1 MSRLTTTGLVGLATA
16 LSVSMLAAQAGSQT
30 QSTGAITGTVIDGS
44 TRTAV
49 PGAIVQLTPV
59 SGNTI
64 GKQLRQIAD
73 DAGRFA
79 FLNLTGDGS
88 YAITT
93 TKLGY
98 LDGGYGRETGP
109 ADDLRPVRVRP
120 GEWVANLRA
129 SIWKPGAI
137 SGVVKDETG
146 DPVVGVFVRAIVR
159 VRIQGRDDL
168 AVGPMTVTDDRGAY
182 RISGL
187 VPGRYLIHVPSV
199 QASMPPGA
207 THRIVPSADPD
218 AVVDVDDT
226 NRLVVSRFP
235 LPPPPQNGKPMS
247 YPMAFHPAATL
258 VAQATTIE
266 LSYGEDRSNV
276 DVILSPAP
284 ASRVSGMV
292 VGPPEA
298 LQFLTLRL
306 LPAGLEGLGQGA
318 ETATALVGADG
329 RFTFLNV
336 PTGAYTIDA
345 PLRHHELIVTTP
357 GQRLYFSLPPG
368 RYGWNRETDNID
380 AFPGL
385 QLMSTDFRGG
395 AGGNYSGR
403 SSVTVGGADV
413 GNVVIQLK
421 PYGTVRGRVVVEYGA
436 TRSGLPPTSSFIVV
450 LDPAGGDVSLGAP
463 RPRAILTMPAGIGEQ
478 SSARSGPGEFSVSG
492 IAPGK
497 YWIRARSRGG
507 APTSSSS
514 GWPNSIEGMAATSGN
529 ADWLVKSIAWK
540 GRDYANEPIDVV
552 TADEVSDVLVT
563 VTNSAPEL
571 SGTVRESTDLSRDR
585 AMVIAFP
592 AEPEQWRNYGWWPA
606 RMKAA
611 SVSGTG
617 TYQLSSLPAGTY
629 FVAAIDRANRA
640 TWQDAALL
648 AQVARSAARVT
659 LTWGGSTTVDVTPT
673 VVR

>member
-16 LSVSMLAAQAGSQT
+16 LSVSLLGAQAGS

-44 TRTAV
+44 TGTAV
-49 PGAIVQLTPV
+49 SGAIVQLTPV

-73 DAGRFA
+73 DVGRFA

-137 SGVVKDETG
+137 SGVVKDEAG

-168 AVGPMTVTDDRGAY
+168 AAGPMTVTDDRGAY

-207 THRIVPSADPD
+207 THRIVPSTDPD

-318 ETATALVGADG
+318 ETATAFVGADG

-336 PTGAYTIDA
+336 PAGSYTIDA
-345 PLRHHELIVTTP
+345 PLRHNELIVTTP

-403 SSVTVGGADV
+403 GAVTVGGADV

-421 PYGTVRGRVVVEYGA
+421 PYGTVRGRVVAEIGA
-436 TRSGLPPTSSFIVV
+436 TRSGLPPSGQFTLV
-450 LDPAGGDVSLGAP
+450 LDPAGGDASLGAP
-463 RPRAILTMPAGIGEQ
+463 RQRTILTMPAGIGEQ
-478 SSARSGPGEFSVSG
+478 SAARSGPGEFAVSG

-507 APTSSSS
+507 APTSSNS

-529 ADWLVKSIAWK
+529 ADWLVKSIVWK
-540 GRDYANEPIDVV
+540 GRDYANEPLEVV
-552 TADEVSDVLVT
+552 TADELNDLLVT

-571 SGTVRESTDLSRDR
+571 TGVVRESTDLARHR

-592 AEPEQWRNYGWWPA
+592 VEPEQWRNYGWWPA
-606 RMKAA
+606 RMKAV
-611 SVSGTG
+611 SVSGAG
-617 TYQLSSLPAGTY
+617 SYRFSNLPAGTY

-640 TWQDAALL
+640 AWQDAALL